1 MAQGL
6 IRYRCF
12 LPDLTGF
19 TVPPCTGPNYQ
30 QSTSSLAQCRLGGEG
45 GILTLGTGLT
55 AHTISRLAPAG
66 QITNHQQFVAGKF
79 SFRHSPF
86 CSFLRLVVYP
96 TCTTRKPMSD
106 CIRSCGRKARQG
118 SKVCVQC
125 AERTYQRDYENGR
138 VQQRRKLRP
147 MRSRGR

>member
-1 MAQGL
+1 VAQGL

-30 QSTSSLAQCRLGGEG
+30 QSTSSHAQCCFGGEG
-45 GILTLGTGLT
+45 GIRTLGTGLT
-55 AHTISRLAPAG
+55 AHTISRIAPAG

-96 TCTTRKPMSD
+96 TCTTRKPMATAYVRAEGRRGGVLSSAFSA
-106 CIRSCGRKARQG
+106 RSEPTSATM
-118 SKVCVQC
+118 
-125 AERTYQRDYENGR
+125 RTVECNEGA
-138 VQQRRKLRP
+138 
-147 MRSRGR
+147 S